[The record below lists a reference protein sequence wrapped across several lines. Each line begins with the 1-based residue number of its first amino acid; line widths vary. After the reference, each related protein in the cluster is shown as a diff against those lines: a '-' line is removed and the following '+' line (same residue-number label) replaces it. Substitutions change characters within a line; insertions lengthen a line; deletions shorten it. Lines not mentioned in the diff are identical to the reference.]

1 MVAIIGSGTA
11 SLCRYLEEQKLTAAG
26 LDGERVPSLTG
37 LLLEKPEISDIVLT
51 GGAEKN
57 WSMGHILAAA
67 KQLQSRG
74 RLVLMGA
81 GGQLPALL
89 CAAEDKEALLAL
101 LQKPVKP
108 GSSGSAGGKGP
119 RFSQKGFSGMPEPPK
134 MEIRSLSIP
143 PGKMLF
149 LGVVGS
155 QRRIGCTTQAV
166 GLWHY
171 CKALGFDPAVVMGQE
186 PLARLAAPMDGQEIP
201 GGYRIEGVPFVADT
215 AQRYDC
221 YILDIGVGDI
231 REARKLVDC
240 LVLVVG
246 GKPWE
251 LPDTAAALRAAG
263 HGDLVVLLSFSS
275 REDGQA
281 LAPLFG
287 RRAVA
292 VLPWMPRLWQPSPAA
307 MAIYDKL
314 LRPAMERALAREELL
329 PEEAPEDD
337 EKEKGDV

>member
-1 MVAIIGSGTA
+1 M
-11 SLCRYLEEQKLTAAG
+11 EEQKLEAVS

-37 LLLEKPEISDIVLT
+37 LLLERPEISDIVLT
-51 GGAEKN
+51 EGVQKN

-67 KQLQSRG
+67 KQLQGRG

-89 CAAEDKEALLAL
+89 CAAEDPEALLAL
-101 LQKPVKP
+101 LKKPVKP
-108 GSSGSAGGKGP
+108 GGSGTAGGKGP
-119 RFSQKGFSGMPEPPK
+119 RISREGFSGLPEPPK
-134 MEIRSLSIP
+134 MEIRPLSVP
-143 PGKMLF
+143 PGKMLI
-149 LGVVGS
+149 LGMAGS

-171 CKALGFDPAVVMGQE
+171 CKALGFDPAVVMGRE
-186 PLARLAAPMDGQEIP
+186 TLARLAAPMDGQEIP

-215 AQRYDC
+215 ALRYDC

-231 REARKLVDC
+231 REARKSVDC
-240 LVLVVG
+240 LVLVAG
-246 GKPWE
+246 SKPWE

-263 HGDLVVLLSFSS
+263 NGELVVLLSFSC
-275 REDGQA
+275 RADGEA

-314 LRPAMERALAREELL
+314 LRPVLERALAREELL
-329 PEEAPEDD
+329 PEDD
-337 EKEKGDV
+337 EKQQEKGEV